1 MHSWYGFLSW
11 TAVRAG
17 VEGNFTHL
25 EGINSVGIGATGVVT
40 LWIPPWGLD
49 MDLSLTYRER
59 PSRVVPGQKV
69 REYIPMVLISRKNNL
84 IAR

>member
-1 MHSWYGFLSW
+1 M
-11 TAVRAG
+11 
-17 VEGNFTHL
+17 EGNFTHL